1 MRTRLTDAELLQLV
15 HLVKA
20 KCAALPAMVGPDAPR
35 DIYWGSRDAFHKAAS
50 DLVAELVKDHGARL
64 TKSLGG
70 FRLAMAG
77 VAATCTAGES
87 GLLTNW
93 INAAYRELDRRRL
106 T

>member
-1 MRTRLTDAELLQLV
+1 MSRRLTDAELLQLV
-15 HLVKA
+15 HLVNA
-20 KCAALPAMVGPDAPR
+20 KVAALPVIQAGQWQTHDA
-35 DIYWGSRDAFHKAAS
+35 HHAAAKL
-50 DLVAELVKDHGARL
+50 LVAELVKDHGARV
-64 TKSLGG
+64 TKPLGG

-93 INAAYRELDRRRL
+93 INAAYRDLDRRRL